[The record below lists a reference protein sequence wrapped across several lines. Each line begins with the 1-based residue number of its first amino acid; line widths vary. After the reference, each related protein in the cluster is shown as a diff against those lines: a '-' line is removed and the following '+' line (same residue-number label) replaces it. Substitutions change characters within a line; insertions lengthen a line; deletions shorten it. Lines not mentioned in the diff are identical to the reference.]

1 MRWVRTPLVPLAGA
15 FATGVAAAAL
25 VPSPLAWAVWL
36 GAVGAA
42 LILLVLQRPAW
53 VAAAI
58 FAGVAALGTLR
69 AAPVP
74 SPVDDLARL
83 AFPREARVDGRIV
96 AEPVRLAPE
105 RQRVLLEVSAV
116 DGVPRTGRVQLT
128 VYGPGVD
135 LRDGQRITA
144 VARLRRARGFRNPG
158 GFDYAAFLA
167 RDDIHVLGA
176 AHGRAVTVVD
186 ATTPWR
192 VEMRRRALAAMER
205 SLPPVSAALL
215 GGLLIGARGDLPP
228 DILDGFRRAGVY
240 HVLAVSGFNVA
251 LIASAVFATALIAR
265 AARRTAAVAA
275 IVVVLGFAAVVGTEP
290 SVLRAAI
297 MAVLVLA
304 ALLLDRDASVVN
316 SLALAALVILAAR
329 PADLHDPGFQL
340 SFAATLGI
348 VLAPVPRGYVAG
360 AIGVSL
366 AAQLAVLP
374 ITTAHFNQVSTIGIV
389 ANLAVVPLAG
399 LATVLGLAAVA
410 VSGVSDTVAGAMFD
424 STWPILVLL
433 RGVVRLAAGVPGA
446 LVHLPAP
453 SWTAIVAYTV
463 GLASALLAWIE
474 RQDRPVLSR
483 IAGACAFWL
492 LLGAGVAA
500 AWPMVR
506 PPGDR
511 LRVTVLDVGRGQA
524 IVVERPHRGTAV
536 VLTGTRQ
543 ETADRVVA
551 PYLWNRGVRELA
563 AVIATDDARDA
574 ADRLRRLFAVR
585 EPART
590 LVDVITDARGA
601 AAAVTVEHGV
611 ASFVFVLDADIVAS
625 RGRRD
630 PTVLVLDP
638 AADAAP
644 RLLSERAATSI
655 TVFSVAGRDRE
666 RRGPVEGRAHLTA
679 PRGPSYRTDDDG
691 ALVMET
697 DGRRLHVTRWAT
709 GAVDRHCL
717 DPESPGC

>member
-1 MRWVRTPLVPLAGA
+1 MRWLRTPLVPLAAA
-15 FATGVAAAAL
+15 FAAGVAAAVV
-25 VPSPLAWAVWL
+25 VPPPLAWAVWL

-42 LILLVLQRPAW
+42 LILLVLGRPGWAT
-53 VAAAI
+53 VAV

-69 AAPVP
+69 AAPAP
-74 SPVDDLARL
+74 LAADDLARL
-83 AFPREARVDGRIV
+83 TYPRDARVDGRIIT
-96 AEPVRLAPE
+96 EPVRLAPE
-105 RQRVLLEVSAV
+105 RRRVVLQVSAI
-116 DGVPRTGRVQLT
+116 DDVPRSGRLHLT
-128 VYGPGVD
+128 VYGAGLD

-167 RDDIHVLGA
+167 RDDVYVLGA
-176 AHGRAVTVVD
+176 ANGRAVTVVD
-186 ATTPWR
+186 AATPWR

-228 DILDGFRRAGVY
+228 DVLDGFRRAGVY

-251 LIASAVFATALIAR
+251 LIASAIFAVALLAR
-265 AARRTAAVAA
+265 AARRTAATAA
-275 IVVVLGFAAVVGTEP
+275 IVVVLGFATIVGTEP

-304 ALLLDRDASVVN
+304 ALLLDREASVVN
-316 SLALAALVILAAR
+316 SLALAALVILAVR
-329 PADLHDPGFQL
+329 PGDLFDPGFQL

-348 VLAPVPRGYVAG
+348 VLAPLPRGYVAG
-360 AIGVSL
+360 AVAVSL

-374 ITTAHFNQVSTIGIV
+374 ITLAHFNQISTIGIL

-399 LATVLGLAAVA
+399 LATILGLAAVT
-410 VSGVSDTVAGAMFD
+410 VSVVSDTVAGAMFD
-424 STWPILVLL
+424 STWPVLVLL

-453 SWTAIVAYTV
+453 SWAAIAAYTV
-463 GLASALLAWIE
+463 ALGSALLAWVE
-474 RQDRPVLSR
+474 RHDRPAVSR
-483 IAGACAFWL
+483 VAGACAFWL
-492 LLGAGVAA
+492 LLGAVVAT

-506 PPGDR
+506 PAGDR

-524 IVVERPHRGTAV
+524 IVIERPHRGTAV
-536 VLTGTRQ
+536 VLSGTRR

-563 AVIATDDARDA
+563 TIIATDDARDSA
-574 ADRLRRLFAVR
+574 ERLQKLFAIR
-585 EPART
+585 EPPRGV
-590 LVDVITDARGA
+590 VDVITDARGGP
-601 AAAVTVEHGV
+601 AAVAIDHGL
-611 ASFVFVLDADIVAS
+611 ASFVVVLDADVVAA

-630 PTVLVLDP
+630 ATVLALDA
-638 AADAAP
+638 AADAAA
-644 RLLSERAATSI
+644 RVLSRSPATPI
-655 TVFSVAGRDRE
+655 TVFSVGGRERDRADGD
-666 RRGPVEGRAHLTA
+666 RGRPA
-679 PRGPSYRTDDDG
+679 YRTDEDG
-691 ALVMET
+691 ALVIET
-697 DGRRLHVTRWAT
+697 DGRRLSVTRWAT

-717 DPESPGC
+717 DPESTGC